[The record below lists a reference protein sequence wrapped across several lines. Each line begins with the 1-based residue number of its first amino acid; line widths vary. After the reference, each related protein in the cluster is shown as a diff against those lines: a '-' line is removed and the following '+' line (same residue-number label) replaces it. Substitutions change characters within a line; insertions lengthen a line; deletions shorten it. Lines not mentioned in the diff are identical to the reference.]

1 MRTTRIYKPDIIHKE
16 LSYTLFGLLF
26 RVHDMLG
33 RYAREKQ
40 YSDLMEK
47 YLKEASIPY
56 EREKQLSVAEVDKN
70 RADFIIDNKI
80 ILEVKVMPL
89 VGREEYYQLLRYLGA
104 ASLKLGILVN
114 FRQKY
119 LRPKRILNSHV

>member
-1 MRTTRIYKPDIIHKE
+1 MRTTRTYRSDIIHKE

-26 RVHDMLG
+26 KVHDTLG

-40 YSDLMEK
+40 YSDLIEK
-47 YLKEASIPY
+47 YLKEMGVPY
-56 EREKQLSVAEVDKN
+56 EREKRLSVAGIDNNK
-70 RADFIIDNKI
+70 ADFVIDNKI
-80 ILEVKVMPL
+80 ILEVKAVPL

-104 ASLKLGILVN
+104 AHLKLGVLVN

-119 LRPKRILNSHV
+119 LRPKRILNSNV